1 MNRSRAAGTRW
12 EREAESFL
20 QARGLRTVA
29 RNFSCRLGE
38 IDLVM
43 LDGDC
48 LVFAEVR
55 YRRDPGRG
63 SGAETVTSAKQQR
76 LVRAAQVYRQRAPR
90 HARLRCRFDV
100 VSLCHAR
107 GTLEVAWLP
116 NAFTA

>member
-1 MNRSRAAGTRW
+1 MNRNRAAGLLW

-20 QARGLRTVA
+20 HSRGLTTIA

-55 YRRDPGRG
+55 YRRSSGRG
-63 SGAETVTSAKQQR
+63 SAAETVTAAKQLR
-76 LVRAAQVYRQRAPR
+76 LIRTAQVYRQRRPW

-100 VSLCHAR
+100 LSLQHAGEEMQVEWIR
-107 GTLEVAWLP
+107 